1 MREGFVRLGGAQT
14 YYAVAGEGPP
24 LVLVHGLG
32 GSSVF
37 WQRNVGP
44 LVRHFQ
50 VFTLDIPGFGRSE
63 KPRFEYGLSNGID
76 VLRDFLDAMAL
87 ENASLVGH
95 SMGGLLCMSM
105 ALRFPLRVARLVLVD
120 AAGLGKEVHLPVRL
134 ASVPI
139 LGELFLGKSRSF
151 IRSEMRSLFYDPS
164 YLTDEFIDDVYETR
178 RSPGARHA
186 FLATLRNGVSFLG
199 IRDAVILQNELHQ
212 LTTPTLIVWGAQDR
226 LFPLA
231 HAYAAHEHIRGS
243 TLQVFDKCGHC
254 PHIEKA
260 DQFNELVEDFL
271 RRS

>member
-32 GSSVF
+32 GSSIF

-44 LVRHFQ
+44 LARHFK

-63 KPRFEYGLSNGID
+63 KPRFEYGLTNGIG
-76 VLRDFLDAMAL
+76 VLSDFIDAMGL
-87 ENASLVGH
+87 ERASLVGN
-95 SMGGLLCMSM
+95 SMGGLLCLAL
-105 ALRFPLRVARLVLVD
+105 ALRLPHKAERLVLVD
-120 AAGLGKEVHLPVRL
+120 AAGLGKEVTLPIRL

-139 LGELFLGKSRSF
+139 LGELFLGKSRGF
-151 IRSEMRSLFYDPS
+151 IRNEMRNLFYDPS
-164 YLTDEFIDDVYETR
+164 YLTEELVDDVYESR
-178 RSPGARHA
+178 RSPGARYA

-231 HAYAAHEHIRGS
+231 HAYAAHDHIRGS
-243 TLQVFDKCGHC
+243 TLQVFDECGHC

-260 DQFNELVEDFL
+260 DQFNELISDFL